1 MEQENNYIADPKE
14 IVIDLRELI
23 VYMLKRCYLIILFL
37 LVFAIGG
44 YEYTERM
51 VIPQYEA
58 TATMII
64 NSRQEITLTLTS
76 DQIASAQKLVD
87 TYAVIVKSDTVL
99 NQVIEQLDLNM
110 TYEELAGKTTVTS
123 VNGTQIMKVSVRH
136 PDPKIAYEIV
146 KKITEIAPAILV
158 DVVEAGSCK
167 VVSNAKA
174 TQSPVTP
181 NLKKNV
187 MMAAM
192 GGAAL
197 AVMILVFAFMMKE
210 KRIGGEQD
218 VKDYLGIP
226 VLGTIPDVKI

>member
-1 MEQENNYIADPKE
+1 MEQENYYTADPKE

-23 VYMLKRCYLIILFL
+23 VYVLKRCYLIIFFL
-37 LVFAIGG
+37 VAFAIGG

-51 VIPQYEA
+51 IVPQYEA
-58 TATMII
+58 TATMIV
-64 NSRQEITLTLTS
+64 NSRQEITLTLTN
-76 DQIASAQKLVD
+76 DQITSAQKLVD

-99 NQVIEQLDLNM
+99 NQVIDQLGLHM

-136 PDPKIAYEIV
+136 PNPNTAYDIV
-146 KKITEIAPAILV
+146 KKITEVAPAIVV

-167 VVSNAKA
+167 VVSNAKV
-174 TQSPVTP
+174 TKDPVTP
-181 NLKKNV
+181 DLKKNV
-187 MMAAM
+187 MLAAV
-192 GGAAL
+192 GGAVL
-197 AVMILVFAFMMKE
+197 AGVILVLAFLMKE
-210 KRIGGEQD
+210 KRIKGEQD